1 MHSKRPPEG
10 DLSNLTDRNHSN
22 SPSIARHHTLAEERA
37 LIVTGRDSVPVAI
50 SIAVAVPVAASGP
63 GSTEALSALSWVAAA
78 REVTAR
84 EVATASTTEAVAPE
98 SPLRRSRVLS

>member
-10 DLSNLTDRNHSN
+10 GLSNLTDRNHSN

-50 SIAVAVPVAASGP
+50 SIAVAVAASEP
-63 GSTEALSALSWVAAA
+63 GSTEALSALSGEATA
-78 REVTAR
+78 REVAAL
-84 EVATASTTEAVAPE
+84 EVATASTIEAVAPE
-98 SPLRRSRVLS
+98 NPLRRSRVLS